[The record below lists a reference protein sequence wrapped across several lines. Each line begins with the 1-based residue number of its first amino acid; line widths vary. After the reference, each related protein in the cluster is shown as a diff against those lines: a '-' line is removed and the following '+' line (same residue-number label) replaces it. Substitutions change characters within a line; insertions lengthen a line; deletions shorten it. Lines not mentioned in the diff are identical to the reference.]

1 VERRRECLVYSNH
14 SGLEA
19 ARTSM
24 AANKSEEERR
34 EDGIRAVKA
43 KVVVQTELIV
53 MLQTREPDII
63 IITKKGERKGNSAI
77 YRDNISNSRVWQ
89 ERNRVRRG
97 GYRSPRG

>member
-34 EDGIRAVKA
+34 EHGIIAVKA
-43 KVVVQTELIV
+43 KVVVQTEFIV

-63 IITKKGERKGNSAI
+63 IITRKAREKGILRFIVTILVIVGCG
-77 YRDNISNSRVWQ
+77 
-89 ERNRVRRG
+89 RNG
-97 GYRSPRG
+97 IE